1 MSIRLWV
8 VIAGFGLLAGCS
20 NPDDVVDY
28 EDEGDEGEVEETVFD
43 PMVGT
48 MDRAAG
54 VEDMGMDRK
63 AEMDEAIDGE

>member
-1 MSIRLWV
+1 MNIRLWV
-8 VIAGFGLLAGCS
+8 LIAVCLVLAGCN
-20 NPDDVVDY
+20 NPVDEVDH

-43 PMVGT
+43 PMTDT

-63 AEMDEAIDGE
+63 DEMDEAIDQ

>member
-1 MSIRLWV
+1 MNIRLWV
-8 VIAGFGLLAGCS
+8 VIAGFGLLVGCS

-43 PMVGT
+43 PMVDS

-54 VEDMGMDRK
+54 VEDLGMDRK
-63 AEMDEAIDGE
+63 AEMDEAIDQ